1 MGRRVGSGKFGR
13 VTTHIERLAAEVF
26 AQDVQAM
33 TLSNLDTSLTE
44 RKSSL
49 SAESLLAS
57 FSEIASRAG
66 LKVSG
71 AASPDPDRIS
81 DIRLEMGDGTIV
93 RVEVKAQTTRGRNQL
108 GSADWTHDI
117 TDTLRWLYLNDGEF
131 RRRMPPWMQE
141 GLDIADASSYFD
153 GWDLGSLWACDI
165 ARLRDPKRR
174 ERAGVKDPS
183 DLNEFVG
190 RFYLL
195 HVTRVGA
202 RLIPLGA
209 VEAIRSAMDDREITY
224 EVSSGPKS
232 SAVVTVRPRVGSLAG
247 SPGFV
252 YYVGYPS
259 GVKGRHKLHG
269 WVFDDAPGIIEV
281 QHGSTTT

>member
-13 VTTHIERLAAEVF
+13 VTANIERLAAEVF
-26 AQDVQAM
+26 MNDVGAT
-33 TLSNLDTSLTE
+33 TLSDLNEALE
-44 RKSSL
+44 ARKSSL
-49 SAESLLAS
+49 SAGSLFAT
-57 FSEIASRAG
+57 FSEIAHRAG
-66 LKVSG
+66 LRVAR

-81 DIRLEMGDGTIV
+81 DIRLELDDGAFV

-117 TDTLRWLYLNDGEF
+117 TDTLRWLYANDADF
-131 RRRMPPWMQE
+131 RRRMPSWMQSA
-141 GLDIADASSYFD
+141 LVVPDAKSYFD

-165 ARLRDPKRR
+165 ARLRDPQRR
-174 ERAGVKDPS
+174 ERAGVETPL
-183 DLNEFVG
+183 DLQDFLN
-190 RFYLL
+190 RFHLL

-209 VEAIRSAMDDREITY
+209 VAAIRSAVDLRTISY
-224 EVSSGPKS
+224 EVSGGRKS
-232 SAVVTVRPRVGSLAG
+232 SAVVTVRSGSGSLNG

-269 WVFDDAPGIIEV
+269 WVLDDAPGIIEV
-281 QHGSTTT
+281 QHG